1 MIKVYVNDA
10 LSPGYDFNA
19 AYFGEMDE
27 WSKEHCS
34 SYQGYE
40 VVDTSDTSL
49 IWDEVAEFKFGKE
62 QDVLMFKLKWPCD

>member
-1 MIKVYVNDA
+1 MINVYVNDA
-10 LSPGYDFNA
+10 LSPGYDFNS

-27 WSKEHCS
+27 WARSHCP
-34 SYQGYE
+34 SYRGYE

-49 IWDEVAEFKFGKE
+49 IWDEVAEFKFENE

>member
-19 AYFGEMDE
+19 GYFSEMDE
-27 WSKEHCS
+27 WAKEHCL

-49 IWDEVAEFKFGKE
+49 IWDEVAEFCFEQE